1 MRVLDA
7 KRAATCWNLAGGMD
21 PGSKG
26 NLTLAA
32 AAQDAKPTPAPPE
45 HFVMIDGAVTGK
57 TFNELAPGASL
68 TFACPA
74 GNPGCVTPIGYQ
86 TCGGEVLGYLP
97 GAQSSEFARTGAWP
111 VYFAAVSIGGCT
123 RRVSSVTA

>member
-32 AAQDAKPTPAPPE
+32 
-45 HFVMIDGAVTGK
+45 
-57 TFNELAPGASL
+57 
-68 TFACPA
+68 
-74 GNPGCVTPIGYQ
+74 YQ